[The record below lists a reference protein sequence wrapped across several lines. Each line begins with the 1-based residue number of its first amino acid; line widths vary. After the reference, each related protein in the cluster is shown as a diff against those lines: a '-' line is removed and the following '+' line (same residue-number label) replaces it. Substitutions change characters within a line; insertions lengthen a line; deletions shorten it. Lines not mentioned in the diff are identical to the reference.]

1 MFEVGKALSSTW
13 QALHASLLSTRHDD
27 TKRTKQRT
35 APRRART
42 RTLVIDEQHG
52 DEFAPAAISLSP
64 REERASSAGFVRR
77 PALVRPAFI
86 RPALVC
92 FAMCVAGAAYLAM
105 QDERLA
111 GQARSVLPERD
122 AIAGPLGLGI
132 DQVALAGHR
141 YTFDGDVFD
150 ALDLGNVRSFLSF
163 DAKSA
168 KARIE
173 RLPWIA
179 TAELTR
185 VYPGRLDV
193 RVTERKAFA
202 IWTRGDRQYLIDETG
217 RTLSAIGG
225 SSLPDLPHVA
235 GEGAATE
242 AKALLDLLAGFPDV
256 AKRLA
261 KAERVG
267 ERRWNL
273 NLHDGITLKLPAD
286 GEARVLAELAS
297 NDDLRRLAS
306 TANSIIDFRAP
317 GRAAVRPADQ
327 PPAASDTPGK
337 ATGS

>member
-1 MFEVGKALSSTW
+1 LFEVRKALSSTW
-13 QALHASLLSTRHDD
+13 QALHASLLSTRCDD
-27 TKRTKQRT
+27 TKKTSRRI
-35 APRRART
+35 APRPARARAL
-42 RTLVIDEQHG
+42 RIHEQHD
-52 DEFAPAAISLSP
+52 DEFAPAAMALST
-64 REERASSAGFVRR
+64 RDERASPAGFVRR
-77 PALVRPAFI
+77 PAFVRPAF
-86 RPALVC
+86 VC
-92 FAMCVAGAAYLAM
+92 FAACVAGAAYIAM

-122 AIAGPLGLGI
+122 GVAAPLGLGI
-132 DQVALAGHR
+132 DQVALFGHR
-141 YTFDGDVFD
+141 FTFDGDVFD

-163 DAKSA
+163 DAKAA

-202 IWTRGDRQYLIDETG
+202 IWTRGDRQYLIDDTG
-217 RTLSAIGG
+217 RTLSATSG
-225 SSLPDLPHVA
+225 SSLPDLPRVA

-242 AKALLDLLAGFPDV
+242 AKALFELLAGFPDV

-273 NLHDGITLKLPAD
+273 DLNDGIMLKLPAD
-286 GEARVLAELAS
+286 GEARVLAELAH
-297 NDDLRRLAS
+297 NDELRRLAA
-306 TANSIIDFRAP
+306 TANTVIDFRAP
-317 GRAAVRPADQ
+317 GRAAVRPVVP
-327 PPAASDTPGK
+327 PPAATAAPGQG
-337 ATGS
+337 TGS